1 MAKINIKRKLTTA
14 LELPKDVMLGLPII
28 TMTGDEEIVITNHK
42 GLVEYSAGCVR
53 LATILGGVKI
63 FGVNLI
69 LKEITAETVIIA
81 GKVASVAWEVK

>member
-28 TMTGDEEIVITNHK
+28 TMTGDEEITITNHK

-53 LATILGGVKI
+53 LSTPLGGLKI
-63 FGVNLI
+63 FGINLI
-69 LKEITAETVIIA
+69 LKEITAETVMIA
-81 GKVASVAWEVK
+81 GKIASVSWEVK